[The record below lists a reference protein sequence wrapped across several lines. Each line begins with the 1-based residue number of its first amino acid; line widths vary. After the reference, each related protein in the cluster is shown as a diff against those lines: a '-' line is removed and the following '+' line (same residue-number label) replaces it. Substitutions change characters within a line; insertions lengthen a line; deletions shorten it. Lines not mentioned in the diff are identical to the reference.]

1 MSFLTENDEFLEKC
15 YKVWDKFNKVIK
27 KGFDREPVYNDK
39 CLETKIKSY
48 KWKTNTN

>member
-15 YKVWDKFNKVIK
+15 YKIWDKFNKVIQ

-39 CLETKIKSY
+39 CLKTKIKSF
-48 KWKTNTN
+48 K

>member
-1 MSFLTENDEFLEKC
+1 MSFLTENDEFLEKY
-15 YKVWDKFNKVIK
+15 YKIWDKFNKVIK

-48 KWKTNTN
+48 K